1 MVGSIVLEVT
11 LGGEVV
17 DGGFSDVELG
27 VLDVDGGSWEDVD
40 GGS

>member
-1 MVGSIVLEVT
+1 VVGSIVLEVT